1 MIKWKEA
8 QAGSGRWTAD
18 IGGETALFVWPFK
31 GEYCFDFSLARGVD
45 IIRDAGYPTLDAAK
59 SAAETFAREWVAT
72 QAAALGMRCVD
83 AWHVWVA
90 AQAAALGDGW
100 IPVGERLPE
109 DDTKMLVL
117 AAHPGCAPFYSTAR
131 YFLDSDRWHT
141 DGGDSYGGIT
151 HWRELPPPPP
161 LPVGEVE
168 E

>member
-1 MIKWKEA
+1 MIEWKEA

-59 SAAETFAREWVAT
+59 LAAETFAREWVAR
-72 QAAALGMRCVD
+72 QAAALG
-83 AWHVWVA
+83 
-90 AQAAALGDGW
+90 GGW
-100 IPVGERLPE
+100 ISVEERLPE
-109 DDTKMLVL
+109 SDGWYHVAVHDYKGRYPRHEL
-117 AAHPGCAPFYSTAR
+117 AEFTHGRFWIPG
-131 YFLDSDRWHT
+131 DN
-141 DGGDSYGGIT
+141 GEGDSVFA
-151 HWRELPPPPP
+151 WRGPALPP

>member
-59 SAAETFAREWVAT
+59 SAAETFAREWVA
-72 QAAALGMRCVD
+72 
-83 AWHVWVA
+83 

-100 IPVGERLPE
+100 VSVEERLPE
-109 DDTKMLVL
+109 DDRNVLVFIS
-117 AAHPGCAPFYSTAR
+117 APHAPYC
-131 YFLDSDRWHT
+131 Y
-141 DGGDSYGGIT
+141 GIGSYGPMNGPRWRSRDIMFRSHFVS
-151 HWRELPPPPP
+151 HWRPLPPRP
-161 LPVGEVE
+161 EVK
-168 E
+168 